1 MKKAKLGKSD
11 LQVFPIGLGTN
22 AVGGHNLYPNL
33 NEETGKE
40 LVREAIRNGVTM
52 LDTAYIYGIGRS
64 EELIGEVLR
73 EFNREDV
80 VIATKAAHRKQG
92 NDFVFDNSPDFLK
105 KSVDESLKR
114 LNTDYIDLFYIHF
127 PDEHTPKDEAVNAL
141 NEMKKAGKI
150 RSIGVSNFSLEQLK
164 EANKDGLVDVLQG
177 EYNLLNREAEK
188 TFFPYTKEHNISFIP
203 YFPLVSG
210 LLAGKYTEDTT
221 FPEGDLRNEQE
232 HFKGERFKEN
242 IRKVNKLALN
252 MMSVLNPNI
261 THTMIDGA
269 AYKAEVE
276 SKNIMAV
283 PTVYLNGESFGSG
296 RMTLEEILAKMGSG
310 TDASEFADK
319 EPFDVLVVGG
329 GPAGASAAI
338 YTARKGIRTGV
349 VAERFGGQVLDTMSI
364 ENFISV
370 KATEGPKLAAS
381 LEEHV
386 KEYDIDV
393 MNLQRAKRLEK
404 KDLFELEL
412 ENGAVLKSKTVILST
427 GARWRNVNVPGEQE
441 FKNKGVAYC
450 PHCDGPLFEGKD
462 VAVIGGGN
470 SGIEAAIDLAGIV
483 NHVTVLEFAPELK
496 ADEVLQKRLYS
507 LPNVT
512 VVKNAQTKE
521 ITGDQSVNGITY
533 VDRETGEEKHV
544 ELQGVFVQIG
554 LVPNTEWLEGTVERN
569 RMGEIIV
576 DKHGAT
582 SVPGLFAA
590 GDCTDSAYNQIIIS
604 MGSGATAAL
613 GAFDYLI
620 RN

>member
-1 MKKAKLGKSD
+1 MVLEANIKAQLNQYMQMIENDIVLKVSTDDDSVSKDMLALVEELASMSSKITVEKAQLDRTPSFSVNRTGEDTGVTFAGVPLGHEFTSLVLAL
-11 LQVFPIGLGTN
+11 LQVSGRPPKVDQKIIDQIKNISGEYRFESYISLTC
-22 AVGGHNLYPNL
+22 HNCP
-33 NEETGKE
+33 
-40 LVREAIRNGVTM
+40 
-52 LDTAYIYGIGRS
+52 
-64 EELIGEVLR
+64 
-73 EFNREDV
+73 DV
-80 VIATKAAHRKQG
+80 VQ
-92 NDFVFDNSPDFLK
+92 
-105 KSVDESLKR
+105 
-114 LNTDYIDLFYIHF
+114 
-127 PDEHTPKDEAVNAL
+127 
-141 NEMKKAGKI
+141 
-150 RSIGVSNFSLEQLK
+150 
-164 EANKDGLVDVLQG
+164 
-177 EYNLLNREAEK
+177 
-188 TFFPYTKEHNISFIP
+188 
-203 YFPLVSG
+203 
-210 LLAGKYTEDTT
+210 
-221 FPEGDLRNEQE
+221 
-232 HFKGERFKEN
+232 
-242 IRKVNKLALN
+242 ALN

-269 AYKAEVE
+269 AYKSEVE

-310 TDASEFADK
+310 TDASELSDK
-319 EPFDVLVVGG
+319 DPFDVLVVGG

-338 YTARKGIRTGV
+338 YAARKGIRTGI

-370 KATEGPKLAAS
+370 KRTEGPKLAAS

-386 KEYDIDV
+386 KDYEIDV
-393 MNLQRAKRLEK
+393 MNLQRANGLEK
-404 KDLFELEL
+404 KDLFHLEL

-427 GARWRNVNVPGEQE
+427 GARWRNVGVPGEQE

-521 ITGDQSVNGITY
+521 ITGDENVNGITY

-554 LVPNTEWLEGTVERN
+554 LVPNTEWLPETVERN
-569 RMGEIIV
+569 RIGEIVV
-576 DKHGAT
+576 DKRGET
-582 SVPGLFAA
+582 TIPGLFAA
-590 GDCTDSAYNQIIIS
+590 GDCTDSPYNQIIIS
-604 MGSGATAAL
+604 MGSGANAAL

>member
-1 MKKAKLGKSD
+1 MVLDANIKAQLNQYMQLIENDIVLKVSAGEDDTSKDMLALVDELASMSSKISVEKAELNRTPSFSVNRVGEDTGVTFAGIPLGHEFTSLVLAL
-11 LQVFPIGLGTN
+11 LQVSGRPPKVDQKVIDQVKKISGEYHFESYISLTC
-22 AVGGHNLYPNL
+22 HNCP
-33 NEETGKE
+33 
-40 LVREAIRNGVTM
+40 
-52 LDTAYIYGIGRS
+52 
-64 EELIGEVLR
+64 
-73 EFNREDV
+73 DV
-80 VIATKAAHRKQG
+80 VQ
-92 NDFVFDNSPDFLK
+92 
-105 KSVDESLKR
+105 
-114 LNTDYIDLFYIHF
+114 
-127 PDEHTPKDEAVNAL
+127 
-141 NEMKKAGKI
+141 
-150 RSIGVSNFSLEQLK
+150 
-164 EANKDGLVDVLQG
+164 
-177 EYNLLNREAEK
+177 
-188 TFFPYTKEHNISFIP
+188 
-203 YFPLVSG
+203 
-210 LLAGKYTEDTT
+210 
-221 FPEGDLRNEQE
+221 
-232 HFKGERFKEN
+232 
-242 IRKVNKLALN
+242 ALN

-533 VDRETGEEKHV
+533 VDRFGRIHLEV
-544 ELQGVFVQIG
+544 QRVFLRLFRG
-554 LVPNTEWLEGTVERN
+554 LH
-569 RMGEIIV
+569 M
-576 DKHGAT
+576 
-582 SVPGLFAA
+582 
-590 GDCTDSAYNQIIIS
+590 
-604 MGSGATAAL
+604 
-613 GAFDYLI
+613 
-620 RN
+620 